1 MSPADAAAL
10 DAWASERWL
19 AACQAFATTCN
30 ASGRPIN
37 TLTARRMSAEL
48 SRIAHDFEH
57 VGLDDLGVLRLA
69 HARATTAGAMRAAR
83 AAAVALTRAKG
94 GRHG

>member
-1 MSPADAAAL
+1 MSAAAEL
-10 DAWASERWL
+10 QALVNSQWC
-19 AACQAFATTCN
+19 AACLAFAATCH
-30 ASGRPIN
+30 AAGKPIDA
-37 TLTARRMSAEL
+37 TTARRMNTEIR
-48 SRIAHDFEH
+48 RIAHDFEH